1 MGYLQCVIS
10 DKEYSNE
17 FRMVICAP
25 PFGEGLQQWLKR
37 SPEFNMDKVTTPLLV
52 ARGSVG
58 TLAEWEP
65 YLALSRLNKP
75 VDLIVLKEGTHPLT
89 NSGQRMVSQ
98 GSTVDW
104 MRFWLKGEED
114 PNPGKSEQFARWR
127 ELRKLQQE
135 NEAKQKTTATAN

>member
-1 MGYLQCVIS
+1 M
-10 DKEYSNE
+10 
-17 FRMVICAP
+17 
-25 PFGEGLQQWLKR
+25 
-37 SPEFNMDKVTTPLLV
+37 
-52 ARGSVG
+52 G

-127 ELRKLQQE
+127 
-135 NEAKQKTTATAN
+135 